1 MENRPV
7 VALTPATP
15 LLLDQAAAAA
25 IADLNQS
32 EKGETATESA
42 TFSLAI
48 FKGLQYK
55 PSNGELKLVILP
67 AGWLEGELL
76 YR

>member
-25 IADLNQS
+25 IAALYQS
-32 EKGETATESA
+32 EKGETATESG
-42 TFSLAI
+42 TFSLVI

-55 PSNGELKLVILP
+55 
-67 AGWLEGELL
+67 
-76 YR
+76 

>member
-1 MENRPV
+1 MEIRPV

-32 EKGETATESA
+32 EEGETATQSA
-42 TFSLAI
+42 TFSLVI
-48 FKGLQYK
+48 FKGLQ
-55 PSNGELKLVILP
+55 
-67 AGWLEGELL
+67 
-76 YR
+76 